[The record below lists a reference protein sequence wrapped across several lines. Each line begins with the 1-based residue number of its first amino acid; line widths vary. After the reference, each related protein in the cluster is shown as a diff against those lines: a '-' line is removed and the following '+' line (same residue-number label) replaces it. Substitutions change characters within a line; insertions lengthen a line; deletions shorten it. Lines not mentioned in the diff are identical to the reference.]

1 MTLLELIESNIIP
14 RHWISR
20 NHVVQTELQ
29 QIIYVGKMAY
39 DESKFARFL
48 NRFEGCRVK
57 RIESHRDSDYYDLLI
72 TLANN

>member
-1 MTLLELIESNIIP
+1 MTLFELIESNIIP

-20 NHVVQTELQ
+20 NHVVQTERQ

-39 DESKFARFL
+39 DESKFARFV
-48 NRFEGCRVK
+48 NRFGRFRVK
-57 RIESHRDSDYYDLLI
+57 RVESHRDSGYYDLLI